1 MKSTI
6 YTEEE
11 AEALVEK
18 LSETV
23 FLIPCIISPD
33 HSVYIPLATPLS
45 FDRRPRVR
53 HTWSRDEDSEL
64 ERLTSSLGVKA
75 WTQIAR
81 ELNAKV
87 YGGRPVRQGKQC
99 RERWFNHVHPG
110 LKTASWSHDE
120 DCFLIKKQKE
130 IGNHWS
136 EIAKL
141 MGDRTENGVKNR
153 WKSLEK
159 KARKQFDKSLDATD
173 RLYELKKPQVEDD
186 QTVASSTDCHLEP
199 TKLEVPDN
207 IPSFSLAS
215 INQQSTPSV
224 QHVGAQYPF
233 IHSPYEN
240 SPMMMEAMNT
250 FKQMSDL
257 ARHFYGSD
265 QSLYMPYDLSESAY
279 SPSAFISRQ

>member
-18 LSETV
+18 VSETV
-23 FLIPCIISPD
+23 SLIPCIISPD
-33 HSVYIPLATPLS
+33 HSVYIPLATPNHL
-45 FDRRPRVR
+45 DRKPRVR
-53 HTWSRDEDSEL
+53 HTWSKDEDLEL

-81 ELNAKV
+81 ELNTNV

-110 LKTASWSHDE
+110 LKTASWSCDE
-120 DCFLIKKQKE
+120 DCFLIMKQKE
-130 IGNHWS
+130 MGNRWS
-136 EIAKL
+136 DIAKL

-159 KARKQFDKSLDATD
+159 KARKHFGKSNDAID
-173 RLYELKKPQVEDD
+173 RLYEMMRPHTEDD
-186 QTVASSTDCHLEP
+186 QTAASNTDCLPEP
-199 TKLEVPDN
+199 TKLEVQDN
-207 IPSFSLAS
+207 IPRFSMTS
-215 INQQSTPSV
+215 INKEPMPSV

-233 IHSPYEN
+233 IPSPYEN

-257 ARHFYGSD
+257 ARQFYGSD
-265 QSLYMPYDLSESAY
+265 QSLYMHYDPSESAF
-279 SPSAFISRQ
+279 SPSSFISRP